1 MSSYMTNPNEV
12 LQVLSKGDLSV
23 LNALVRMHE
32 GSLEESGLDPQTFML
47 VRIAALATLDAA
59 PTSWLVN
66 VKVGGEV
73 GVEPEQIVGTLIA
86 IAPVIGSSNLDI
98 RSFQLNL
105 EVTLVCYD
113 AKVVADM
120 RQIEASYLRKSRLVN
135 VSEWETRP
143 AREKLYENISRL
155 TAALQ

>member
-1 MSSYMTNPNEV
+1 MSNYTTNPNEV
-12 LQVLSKGDLSV
+12 LRVLSEGDLSV

-86 IAPVIGSSNLDI
+86 IAPVIGTARIISAASGIIRAIGLSETLAESNGDQP
-98 RSFQLNL
+98 S
-105 EVTLVCYD
+105 
-113 AKVVADM
+113 A
-120 RQIEASYLRKSRLVN
+120 
-135 VSEWETRP
+135 
-143 AREKLYENISRL
+143 
-155 TAALQ
+155 

>member
-1 MSSYMTNPNEV
+1 MSSYTTNPNEV
-12 LQVLSKGDLSV
+12 LQVLSQGDLSV

-66 VKVGGEV
+66 VKVGGEL

-86 IAPVIGSSNLDI
+86 IAPVIGTARIISAASGIIRAIGLSETLAESNGDQP
-98 RSFQLNL
+98 S
-105 EVTLVCYD
+105 
-113 AKVVADM
+113 A
-120 RQIEASYLRKSRLVN
+120 
-135 VSEWETRP
+135 
-143 AREKLYENISRL
+143 
-155 TAALQ
+155 

>member
-1 MSSYMTNPNEV
+1 MIMSSYMTNPNEV

-86 IAPVIGSSNLDI
+86 IAPVIGTARIISAASGIIRAIGLSETLAESNGDQP
-98 RSFQLNL
+98 S
-105 EVTLVCYD
+105 
-113 AKVVADM
+113 A
-120 RQIEASYLRKSRLVN
+120 
-135 VSEWETRP
+135 
-143 AREKLYENISRL
+143 
-155 TAALQ
+155 

>member
-1 MSSYMTNPNEV
+1 MSNYTTNPNEV
-12 LQVLSKGDLSV
+12 LQVLSEGDLSV

-86 IAPVIGSSNLDI
+86 IAPVIGTARIISAASGIIRAIGLSETLAESNGDQP
-98 RSFQLNL
+98 S
-105 EVTLVCYD
+105 
-113 AKVVADM
+113 A
-120 RQIEASYLRKSRLVN
+120 
-135 VSEWETRP
+135 
-143 AREKLYENISRL
+143 
-155 TAALQ
+155 

>member
-1 MSSYMTNPNEV
+1 MSNYTTNPNEV
-12 LQVLSKGDLSV
+12 LQVLSEGDLSV

-66 VKVGGEV
+66 VKVGGEL

-86 IAPVIGSSNLDI
+86 IAPVIGTARIISAASGIIRAIGLSETLAESNGDQP
-98 RSFQLNL
+98 S
-105 EVTLVCYD
+105 
-113 AKVVADM
+113 A
-120 RQIEASYLRKSRLVN
+120 
-135 VSEWETRP
+135 
-143 AREKLYENISRL
+143 
-155 TAALQ
+155 